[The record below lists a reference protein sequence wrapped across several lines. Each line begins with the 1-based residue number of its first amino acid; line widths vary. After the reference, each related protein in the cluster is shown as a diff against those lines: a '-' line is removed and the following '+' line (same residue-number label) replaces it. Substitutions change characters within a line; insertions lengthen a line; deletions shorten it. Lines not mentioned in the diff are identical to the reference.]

1 MFNKGLN
8 SRQTNLENLKKEI
21 NINDASK
28 ITSLYHKNRWEFNS
42 IASNDSAF
50 YEANDVN
57 FKLFRNQN
65 KFNDLNELDEKD
77 VRTKQSEL
85 M

>member
-1 MFNKGLN
+1 M
-8 SRQTNLENLKKEI
+8 EVC
-21 NINDASK
+21 
-28 ITSLYHKNRWEFNS
+28 
-42 IASNDSAF
+42 NDSAF

>member
-8 SRQTNLENLKKEI
+8 SRQNNLDNLKKEI

-28 ITSLYHKNRWEFNS
+28 ITSLHLNNRWEFNS

-50 YEANDVN
+50 YETNEMN
-57 FKLFRNQN
+57 FL
-65 KFNDLNELDEKD
+65 KFIQE
-77 VRTKQSEL
+77 
-85 M
+85 